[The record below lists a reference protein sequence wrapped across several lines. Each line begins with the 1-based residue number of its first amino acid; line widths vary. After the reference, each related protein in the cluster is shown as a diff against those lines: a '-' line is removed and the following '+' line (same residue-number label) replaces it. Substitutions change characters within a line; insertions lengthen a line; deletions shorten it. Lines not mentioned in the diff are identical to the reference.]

1 VDPERSS
8 RAAARRIVEEVL
20 AEHAA
25 RASALDGVAPIV
37 IQQRP
42 DTPAWRAA
50 RRIVEET
57 LAEHAARAVVPG
69 TLGLDVTV
77 DLDEDDVE
85 VVLTFDG
92 PPSPPTARQRG
103 RETSLDPST
112 TVRVVAPIEADETP
126 ARAARR
132 IAESTLV
139 ERGVELRV
147 GTENGSENGTEN
159 GTEQTPAGDAP
170 IAYEV
175 DPVPALEPDPVSE
188 RAVDPEPALEPDPV
202 PDPADS
208 LDPDPAPATASPQGQ
223 VEPLEPDTVRA
234 EVPLSAAEE
243 RLRNAIPEQL
253 FAPLAEPDQ
262 ADPEPTAEH
271 PSPEILEAIDVP
283 SAPPSPP
290 VPEAILKDPDDPTV
304 IASRIVAEVLAAR
317 TQAALDELRAQE
329 PELPD
334 AEAEVPETQEPEL
347 QNAEAEVPVPAHGD
361 DVPEVDRSDDGPPQ
375 DDGVSAANVTA
386 VLEPVADPVAPLSA
400 QRLDGVHAA
409 DLAPDITDGPG
420 DELWGA
426 DLDGSLEPDR
436 SWVPEPALVAGESD
450 METGELSDPLWDDE
464 PSARA
469 PAGALGEEDLGST
482 VAVDQEFGS
491 WPDPVTPPRRTGRW
505 LVATVVGALALAL
518 LLPLTI
524 GALRDLLSF
533 S

>member
-57 LAEHAARAVVPG
+57 LAEHAARAVVPSA
-69 TLGLDVTV
+69 LGLDVTV

-92 PPSPPTARQRG
+92 PPSPPTASQRG
-103 RETSLDPST
+103 SETSLDPST

-139 ERGVELRV
+139 ERGLELRV
-147 GTENGSENGTEN
+147 GTENGSAN
-159 GTEQTPAGDAP
+159 GTEQTPAGDP
-170 IAYEV
+170 PVAYEV
-175 DPVPALEPDPVSE
+175 DPVPEPVLEPDPVLE
-188 RAVDPEPALEPDPV
+188 RAVDPDPV
-202 PDPADS
+202 PDPADV
-208 LDPDPAPATASPQGQ
+208 LDPDPAPATASPEEQ
-223 VEPLEPDTVRA
+223 VQPLEPDTVRS
-234 EVPLSAAEE
+234 EVPLSADEE

-271 PSPEILEAIDVP
+271 PSPEIVEAIDVP
-283 SAPPSPP
+283 PAPPPRP

-317 TQAALDELRAQE
+317 TQAAIDELRAQE
-329 PELPD
+329 LELRD
-334 AEAEVPETQEPEL
+334 AELQVPEAQEPEL
-347 QNAEAEVPVPAHGD
+347 QDAGERVPVPAHGD
-361 DVPEVDRSDDGPPQ
+361 DFPEVDRSDDGLPH
-375 DDGVSAANVTA
+375 DDDISAANITA
-386 VLEPVADPVAPLSA
+386 VLEPLADEVAPLSA
-400 QRLDGVHAA
+400 QRLDGGDAA
-409 DLAPDITDGPG
+409 DLAPDIADGPG

-464 PSARA
+464 PPART
-469 PAGALGEEDLGST
+469 PASTLGEEDLGST
-482 VAVDQEFGS
+482 VVVDQEFGS

>member
-92 PPSPPTARQRG
+92 PPSPPTASQRG
-103 RETSLDPST
+103 SETSLDPST

-147 GTENGSENGTEN
+147 GTENGSENGTAN

-170 IAYEV
+170 IAHEV
-175 DPVPALEPDPVSE
+175 DPV
-188 RAVDPEPALEPDPV
+188 PALEPDPV

-329 PELPD
+329 AELPD
-334 AEAEVPETQEPEL
+334 AELEVPETQEPEL
-347 QNAEAEVPVPAHGD
+347 PDAGEQDPVPAHGD

-375 DDGVSAANVTA
+375 DDGIAAANVTA
-386 VLEPVADPVAPLSA
+386 VLEPVAEEVAPLSA

-409 DLAPDITDGPG
+409 DLAPGITDGPG

-469 PAGALGEEDLGST
+469 PAGALGEEDLGSM